1 MNVLLSGGSGLAG
14 GALRASLASE
24 GHRVL
29 TLVRGREARDETE
42 VAWAPD
48 AGRIDT
54 SRLDGVDVVVNL
66 AGATIARWP
75 WSRAHKRRI
84 LESRVGATAL
94 LARATAAL
102 PRPPRCFV
110 SASAVGFYG
119 SRGDEVLRE
128 ESPPGSGFL
137 AEVCRAWESAA
148 EPAAQAGMR
157 VATLRTGLVLSATGG
172 ALPVLAR
179 PFRLGLGGPLGNGRQ
194 FMSWITLEDLVRA
207 IAHILE
213 RADLSGP
220 VNTVSPDPVT
230 NAEFTKTLGRVLRR
244 PTPFAVP
251 AFGLR
256 LFLGEMAD
264 ELFLASQRVE
274 PARLTASGFQF
285 RHPTLESALRAS
297 LTSS

>member
-1 MNVLLSGGSGLAG
+1 
-14 GALRASLASE
+14 
-24 GHRVL
+24 
-29 TLVRGREARDETE
+29 
-42 VAWAPD
+42 
-48 AGRIDT
+48 
-54 SRLDGVDVVVNL
+54 
-66 AGATIARWP
+66 
-75 WSRAHKRRI
+75 
-84 LESRVGATAL
+84 
-94 LARATAAL
+94 
-102 PRPPRCFV
+102 
-110 SASAVGFYG
+110 
-119 SRGDEVLRE
+119 
-128 ESPPGSGFL
+128 
-137 AEVCRAWESAA
+137 
-148 EPAAQAGMR
+148 
-157 VATLRTGLVLSATGG
+157 
-172 ALPVLAR
+172 
-179 PFRLGLGGPLGNGRQ
+179 
-194 FMSWITLEDLVRA
+194 MSWIALEDLVRA
-207 IAHILE
+207 TTHILE